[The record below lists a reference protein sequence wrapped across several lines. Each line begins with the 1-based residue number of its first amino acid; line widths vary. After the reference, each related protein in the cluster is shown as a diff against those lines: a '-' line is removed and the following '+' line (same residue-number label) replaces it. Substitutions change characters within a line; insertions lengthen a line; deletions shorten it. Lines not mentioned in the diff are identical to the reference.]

1 MNNQMDKNQIEK
13 LKKQMEENRIS
24 LEETLQRFAKKD
36 TKPEGDW
43 DTIFPKTEGG
53 SIEERADEV
62 EEYSALLPVEHA
74 LEMKLK
80 NISNALE
87 RIKKGTYGKCASCGE
102 EISYKKLSLV
112 PETKTCQKCN

>member
-1 MNNQMDKNQIEK
+1 MDKKQIEE
-13 LKKQMEENRIS
+13 LKEKMKENKAS

-36 TKPEGDW
+36 DKPEGDW

-62 EEYSALLPVEHA
+62 EEYSSLLPVEHA

-80 NISNALE
+80 NINDALE
-87 RIKKGTYGKCASCGE
+87 RIKKGTYGKCESCGE
-102 EISYKKLSLV
+102 NISYKKLSLI